1 MLATSQFISKV
12 QLLTKSRYIQ
22 LPLHHFHL
30 DIQSIYEIQ
39 HTQTWTPDLSPKPVL
54 PTPLLTSLHGNSSFS
69 LPVVGVK
76 SPWSHSWFFFH
87 SPLTFN
93 PQQEILVFC
102 FNVYPE
108 PNTFTSFTASIVVL
122 SPWDGKSLLTLATSL
137 NIFNK
142 SILKSSDENCIRL
155 DQVQMNMTDDV
166 CSKPL
171 PHEVWTHLLHLL
183 IFSSCPFLPLLPF
196 LLNGM

>member
-87 SPLTFN
+87 SSLTFN

-183 IFSSCPFLPLLPF
+183 IFSSCPFLPLL
-196 LLNGM
+196 LL